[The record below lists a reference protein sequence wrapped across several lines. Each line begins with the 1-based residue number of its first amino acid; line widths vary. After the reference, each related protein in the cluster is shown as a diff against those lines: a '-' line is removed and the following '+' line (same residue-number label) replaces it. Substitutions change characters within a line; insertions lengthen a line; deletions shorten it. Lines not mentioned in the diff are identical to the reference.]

1 MRSLMSLI
9 AFSAFLI
16 ITFSSPVKAGM
27 LGCQNLTDS
36 QRKNWHVCAET
47 DKSECWSVV
56 EPHLRMVSK
65 KIMSVKNGPLLM
77 VTFHKSNNVFA
88 QVSYYGEYP
97 FAKGSTVELDIDG
110 KSLALA
116 TANDWAWPVDKAADK
131 RVIKAMKRGN
141 VAILRGRTSKGSV
154 VEDTFTLSG
163 FTAATKFAA
172 KKCGL
177 TFK

>member
-1 MRSLMSLI
+1 MPKPHR
-9 AFSAFLI
+9 F
-16 ITFSSPVKAGM
+16 TK
-27 LGCQNLTDS
+27 
-36 QRKNWHVCAET
+36 KNWQVCAET

-65 KIMSVKNGPLLM
+65 KIMSVKNGPLLF
-77 VTFHKSNNVFA
+77 VTFNKPKSIFA
-88 QVSYYGEYP
+88 EFAYYGEYP

-110 KSLALA
+110 KSFALG
-116 TANDWAWPVDKAADK
+116 TVNDWAWPVDKATNK

-163 FTAATKFAA
+163 FTAATKSAA